1 MAVLSNRPNKAA
13 HYSNIVVNH
22 QRRVEYFFLTITE
35 EIKNK
40 NNCVPATTMTSQVSS
55 LVVTAQQK
63 RADSSISQGKIS
75 LVKLRQKTHQTMH
88 QRLPRHWEI
97 EEEEHFCGIRLVLVW
112 EYGTK
117 IIFRLFYIVL
127 IHRGLHAKGYKNLTI
142 AWSALNVRLHVL
154 INCMGTF
161 L

>member
-63 RADSSISQGKIS
+63 RADSSISQGKIW
-75 LVKLRQKTHQTMH
+75 LVKLDR
-88 QRLPRHWEI
+88 RHTKPCI
-97 EEEEHFCGIRLVLVW
+97 NVCQDIGKLKKRNIFVAFVW
-112 EYGTK
+112 CLSGNMEPKLSLGYFT
-117 IIFRLFYIVL
+117 LCLYIVDYMQRA
-127 IHRGLHAKGYKNLTI
+127 IKI
-142 AWSALNVRLHVL
+142 
-154 INCMGTF
+154 
-161 L
+161 